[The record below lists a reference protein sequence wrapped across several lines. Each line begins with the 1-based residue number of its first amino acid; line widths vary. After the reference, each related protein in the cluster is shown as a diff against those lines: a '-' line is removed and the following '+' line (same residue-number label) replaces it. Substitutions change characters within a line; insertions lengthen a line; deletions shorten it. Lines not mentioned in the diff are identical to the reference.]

1 MPEVITYLPQ
11 RDYEDLYKTVKRKQI
26 YSETF
31 TGDSVETKIWLQDGK
46 LMSQMKGE
54 LRIKQ
59 IKPLSKMETEGLSA
73 ESGFAK
79 SVEYLVKEKGF
90 PFEGASEFLLH
101 IYGSQ
106 KIPKFVELPK
116 EMLDAVRVSRIS

>member
-1 MPEVITYLPQ
+1 M
-11 RDYEDLYKTVKRKQI
+11 
-26 YSETF
+26 
-31 TGDSVETKIWLQDGK
+31 WLKDGN

-59 IKPLSKMETEGLSA
+59 IKPLSEMVTEGLSA